1 MKPEKQHTSRKWIVL
16 AAVILLAGGL
26 VYAGMSREAKVQYEW
41 VEAKRMDLVQEVSVT
56 GRVQSAESA
65 DLAFEVVGKVK
76 AIEVAVGQAVKAGDP
91 LVRLNDD
98 DLAAQ
103 RRQAQASVQSAQAQL
118 AQFQAALESQ
128 QAKLEELRAGTRPEE
143 IQVAQT
149 AVMNAQQ
156 SWEDAKRN
164 LETVKSKAEVD
175 LSESL
180 NSAVTEL
187 AKAANIGKT
196 SMLTLTDIQYAHFN
210 TMDQDGIR
218 LANAKALAVYVLLG
232 AQDAGRWIN
241 NALGALTG
249 GAYGDATA
257 ALADPTSEKVDRAI
271 VSTLDGLRK
280 AKAALETVP
289 LTSVVTSAERT
300 SLDLEKTNVNNEII
314 AVSAKQQA
322 IAVQKAMNRNSVA
335 SAESQESDAKN
346 ALASARDQLAL
357 KEAGST
363 AEQIRGQEA
372 QVRQAQANVS
382 SQKATIAQAAA
393 NVQAIQARVD
403 KTVLKT
409 PISGVVTSQEAKV
422 GEIVAANT
430 VVVSIISG
438 AFQIES
444 DIAEVDISKVKIGDP
459 AKVTLDAYGTSE
471 QFGAKVVKI
480 DPAETI
486 VEGVPTYTATF
497 EFDQQDERI
506 KSGMTANLDI
516 VTDHREKVVA
526 IPQRAVLAKEGERSV
541 RVLVTEASPKD
552 SSDKIEVM
560 KERPVRIGIRGVDGN
575 VEILEGIEEGDKV
588 VTAIKN

>member
-1 MKPEKQHTSRKWIVL
+1 MVIVFL
-16 AAVILLAGGL
+16 TGGL
-26 VYAGMSREAKVQYEW
+26 VYAGMSQGKKVQYES

-56 GRVQSAESA
+56 GRVQSADSA
-65 DLAFEVVGKVK
+65 DLAFEMGGRVE
-76 AIEVAVGQAVKAGDP
+76 AIEVEVGQTVKAGDI

-128 QAKLEELRAGTRPEE
+128 QSKLDELRAGTRPEE

-149 AVMNAQQ
+149 AVYNAQK

-180 NSAVTEL
+180 NNAVTEL
-187 AKAANIGKT
+187 AKAVNIGKT

-210 TMDQDGIR
+210 TLDQDGIR
-218 LANAKALAVYVLLG
+218 LANAKAAAVFALLG

-241 NALGALTG
+241 NSLGVLTG

-257 ALADPTSEKVDRAI
+257 ALANPTSENVDRAI

-280 AKAALETVP
+280 AKIALETVP
-289 LTSVVTSAERT
+289 LTSVVTSTERT
-300 SLDLEKTNVNNEII
+300 NLDLEKTNVNNEII

-322 IAVQKAMNRNSVA
+322 IAVQKAMNRNSVT

-393 NVQAIQARVD
+393 NVQAIQARID

-422 GEIVAANT
+422 GEIVAANA
-430 VVVSIISG
+430 VVVSVISG

-444 DIAEVDISKVKIGDP
+444 DIAEVDIAKVKLGDT

-516 VTDHREKVVA
+516 VTDHRENVVA

-541 RVLVTEASPKD
+541 RVLVMEADPKD
-552 SSDKIEVM
+552 SSDTIEVM
-560 KERPVRIGIRGVDGN
+560 KEVPVKVGIRGIDGN
-575 VEILEGIEEGDKV
+575 VEILEGVREGDKV